1 MHEYFFP
8 YALEKNKGWNIN
20 YWQFVREHIV
30 ANVQQNLV
38 SILMPLRLVPSVR
51 LFPNLIG

>member
-8 YALEKNKGWNIN
+8 YALEKNKDLNIN
-20 YWQFVREHIV
+20 YWQFVREDIV

-38 SILMPLRLVPSVR
+38 SILMSVR
-51 LFPNLIG
+51 D